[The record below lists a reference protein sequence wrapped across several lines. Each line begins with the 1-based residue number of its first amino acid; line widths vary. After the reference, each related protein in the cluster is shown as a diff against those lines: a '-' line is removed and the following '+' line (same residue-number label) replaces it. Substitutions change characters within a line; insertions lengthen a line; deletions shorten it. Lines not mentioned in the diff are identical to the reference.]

1 MAVMDGISTARRGS
15 ISLFERRIAC
25 HAKLGRCL
33 LSRIGANLG
42 ENVKP
47 QRLRWEKGAETN
59 PELGLPAGLLMSR
72 KRSHHTSGNAKQ
84 PVVIS
89 AGGTAESLN
98 PPGERVDARVHKLR
112 LTHVLKLLPEE
123 FHELAQHLR
132 QRIFSVVLLVT
143 HDYLD
148 P

>member
-1 MAVMDGISTARRGS
+1 
-15 ISLFERRIAC
+15 
-25 HAKLGRCL
+25 
-33 LSRIGANLG
+33 
-42 ENVKP
+42 
-47 QRLRWEKGAETN
+47 
-59 PELGLPAGLLMSR
+59 MSR
-72 KRSHHTSGNAKQ
+72 KRPHHTSGNAKQ

-89 AGGTAESLN
+89 VGGTAESLN
-98 PPGERVDARVHKLR
+98 PPGERADARAHKLR